1 MLRPLPRR
9 LPLLLAGL
17 VLCLPVHGQDQP
29 SLGDAARQAKAAKS
43 AQSKKAAKVI
53 TNDDLSAAK
62 VTGAEGPELSSF
74 LRRIAGRWNFA
85 YVRKGNSRWWPDHGL
100 ARPNNQIHYL
110 CGRKELLIES
120 RPEFGLPSITD
131 RFVYGSVRKISA
143 ELFDVELLKSGEPAR
158 EIKRFRLSPDGKTL
172 EIATD
177 AERSS
182 EPSIQVLELVDA
194 NWSDGGNRQP

>member
-1 MLRPLPRR
+1 MATTWLRREMMRTLPRR

-17 VLCLPVHGQDQP
+17 VLCLPVHAQDQP

-131 RFVYGSVRKISA
+131 RFVYGSVRKSSDV
-143 ELFDVELLKSGEPAR
+143 LFAVELLKSGDAAR
-158 EIKRFRLSPDGKTL
+158 ARNSF
-172 EIATD
+172 
-177 AERSS
+177 
-182 EPSIQVLELVDA
+182 
-194 NWSDGGNRQP
+194 